1 MSTVDFMN
9 ETAEV
14 PPWVLDYAFNHGSN
28 ALRKRLVNEAL
39 EGFSRAAMKP
49 THLVMPESTM
59 TFLLE
64 VAPRADLLRR
74 VTAGPLPVSK
84 ALHLIRLAARAKN

>member
-1 MSTVDFMN
+1 MPSLAWIN

-14 PPWVLDYAFNHGSN
+14 PPWAFDVAWNSG
-28 ALRKRLVNEAL
+28 ADVVRKIDKAL
-39 EGFSRAAMKP
+39 EGFSRAEMKP

-59 TFLLE
+59 TFLLA

-74 VTAGPLPVSK
+74 VTAGPMPVSK

>member
-1 MSTVDFMN
+1 MPSLAWIN

-14 PPWVLDYAFNHGSN
+14 PPWAFDVAWNSGADVVRN
-28 ALRKRLVNEAL
+28 INEAVD
-39 EGFSRAAMKP
+39 GFSRAAMKP

-74 VTAGPLPVSK
+74 VTAGPMPVSK
-84 ALHLIRLAARAKN
+84 ALHLIRLAARARR